1 MPIIEPN
8 VLVSPPWIRRL
19 PGPVP
24 LAPILTESIYVCSI
38 GHAFGQFPTE
48 LLPPGSEPVY
58 FVSDFLVDQSQ
69 STGGG
74 AFLADPIQFDLTQ
87 STGYMFSILAPSG
100 RNFHITL
107 PDNVSSVY
115 YSAYLGRQ
123 EINGTSGVFMPT
135 ASTGPNWDNFTGL
148 TAPYPPFPAIT
159 YNNFSITQANNS
171 AIILEAEGKIDQSV
185 QFTGINFLANF
196 SRAVDPGAKWYNP
209 LSYAVPS
216 GTKDIYPKSETF
228 VSFGY
233 QTIDSHDPGRFVTLA
248 EPVPLGR

>member
-1 MPIIEPN
+1 MPMIQPN
-8 VLVSPPWIRRL
+8 VLVGPPWTRRL

-24 LAPILTESIYVCSI
+24 VAPILTESIYVCSI

-74 AFLADPIQFDLTQ
+74 AFLADPIQFDLTKT
-87 STGYMFSILAPSG
+87 TGYMFSILAASG
-100 RNFHITL
+100 RNFHITV
-107 PDNVSSVY
+107 PNNVTGVY
-115 YSAYLGRQ
+115 FSAYLGRQ
-123 EINGTSGVFMPT
+123 EINAPSEVFMPM
-135 ASTGPNWDNFTGL
+135 ADQVNFQTLIGM
-148 TAPYPPFPAIT
+148 APMIT
-159 YNNFSITQANNS
+159 YNNFSITQADNS
-171 AIILEAEGKIDQSV
+171 AFIFEIEGQVSSSL
-185 QFTGINFLANF
+185 QFAGINLRANF

-233 QTIDSHDPGRFVTLA
+233 QTSDSHDPGRFVTLA
-248 EPVPLGR
+248 